1 VAFCSWA
8 RENVFTDDVQVATV
22 ESIDADTELTM
33 LVDKADLVPASYIKF
48 SD

>member
-8 RENVFTDDVQVATV
+8 SENVFTDDVQVATV

-33 LVDKADLVPASYIKF
+33 LVDNVDLAPASCIKL
-48 SD
+48 SV